1 MTLLA
6 SGFSIREIAEDLAI
20 GGKTVRNYLSN
31 IYRKL
36 GVHRQAEALI
46 RWLSI
51 MEVPARSSVTN

>member
-6 SGFSIREIAEDLAI
+6 TGYSIREIAANLAI

-36 GVHRQAEALI
+36 GVSRQAEALVH
-46 RWLSI
+46 WLSLSQSR
-51 MEVPARSSVTN
+51 PTA